1 MANVEQKL
9 DWGRST
15 TTFSGLKKVEERRV
29 HSEGIN
35 EICPKRMIT
44 LHQHQYDN
52 EEYTILTEG
61 LKVIIIPSEE
71 AKKLKNEEVLKL
83 LKEQKSLSVGGKKLY
98 APKGMHTHYTT
109 LQIILADLNSVNIIK

>member
-1 MANVEQKL
+1 MVNVEQKL

-61 LKVIIIPSEE
+61 LKVIVIPSEE

-83 LKEQKSLSVGGKKLY
+83 LKEQKSLSVGEKIVCPKRYAHALY
-98 APKGMHTHYTT
+98 
-109 LQIILADLNSVNIIK
+109 NSSNNIGRFEFCKYY